1 MSRRLRATLPEPARE
16 LISRVTGFQPG
27 DQYFDTCVAYVA
39 LHLFD
44 VNGLGG
50 NRNKAMDH
58 GVIDKRLAGLAE
70 KFSMSGQ
77 DSKAD
82 ALNNYLQRLRRLS
95 RSLGGGDAAR
105 VIVASSEMDRE
116 EAARNAMS
124 SMLMMLL
131 ELSESPTALKRGE
144 NVYVVPEPLKE
155 SKKPPKSQDQ
165 IDKELLK
172 AILREDPLVGEHWKT
187 QTGEGGLDSDASD
200 FEDMDINPR
209 AVPNSKDS
217 QLPQGGDASSTN
229 RYKEISAT
237 GDGVSFGRLDLWGQQ
252 SSKLSK
258 ASTRLKVLER
268 HQYWR
273 GDHVISRKREAE
285 IGQTEHG
292 FDIQCS
298 WTLNSALRDSKDF
311 VPTQG
316 APVMDEVDVIHELF
330 LLLQGYP
337 TMLFTRE
344 DGSSTTKYSTKVAV
358 SHLSPGALEAIL
370 QPFLESAAEIIELQR
385 AVDKICSAP
394 PKDYGKVIQM
404 FASAIH
410 TELLGLKVFLADKQR
425 SYQRYRKGFE
435 QHMASLIELQQSLS
449 DRLETVHVL
458 LAFLKDR
465 RFYKSLSNTREQAC
479 QYSIDVLSSLY
490 ENVCDL
496 QLSGD
501 SGNSALFL
509 RLLQQSIQPFLVNL
523 ECWLSGQSLDS
534 EFEFLILTAE
544 NIGLF
549 SNNFWS
555 DGYYIQTEISDQI
568 TATTSSASTVQISPC
583 FLGETSMKQLMY
595 TGKAIRIIQTLL
607 DSEIGTMPTA
617 ENFAS
622 TVFGKIFAKAISK
635 EKQDSN
641 STADMNKSFPNYRS
655 ILANQYPLSLLS
667 DSVHSTG
674 DTSQSI
680 DYTPNISFKWIMDH
694 ELAQAIEGQY
704 LATNS
709 MLKSILF
716 TRSRLLWHL
725 QGMAEFYF
733 MMQGE
738 VMHSFSTTIF
748 SKMKRRRPWCDTY
761 ILGSTFNQT
770 ASLCDWG
777 HNKFVKIRV
786 SDQAGLKTV
795 RTYLSGLR
803 IQVLE
808 QIEFEYLLPWPLSSI
823 LYSTEN
829 ARQMYGRI
837 TCLLFQVKTAKHA
850 MELPLFLKSRPKTT
864 PELRLFWKLRLRFL
878 CTMNDLWSYLMMTV
892 LDVQIKKF
900 HSEIEGKVDL
910 DDMIKLSQKFINVCY
925 ERCFLKERTLPLHR
939 SLMTMLSLALKFSA
953 LFSTFIQEHE
963 IQNRRPAESQLGN
976 NLKLGNHTNRS
987 GRRVSFN
994 ASKAATSQHDLQEG
1008 DFNTDSEDES
1018 FDEKQ
1023 YEEDW
1028 RGRFVG
1034 GADKRKKVTRHA
1046 LVGDENNKDLEDE
1059 DIEMDMGEGVSRA
1072 KRPKIGP
1079 GFPHD
1084 ELLHDLSSQKTT
1096 GHKKWSHESSY
1107 SGQLQAIEQEF
1118 NRCGEFLAKSLRVVV
1133 SSNAV
1138 RGYRDQGRGK
1148 GEIRTRV
1155 GGQGEGDS
1163 NYLDGLI
1170 LALSS

>member
-1 MSRRLRATLPEPARE
+1 
-16 LISRVTGFQPG
+16 
-27 DQYFDTCVAYVA
+27 
-39 LHLFD
+39 
-44 VNGLGG
+44 
-50 NRNKAMDH
+50 
-58 GVIDKRLAGLAE
+58 
-70 KFSMSGQ
+70 
-77 DSKAD
+77 
-82 ALNNYLQRLRRLS
+82 
-95 RSLGGGDAAR
+95 
-105 VIVASSEMDRE
+105 MDRE

-344 DGSSTTKYSTKVAV
+344 DGSSTTK
-358 SHLSPGALEAIL
+358 AIL

-808 QIEFEYLLPWPLSSI
+808 QIEFEYL
-823 LYSTEN
+823 
-829 ARQMYGRI
+829 
-837 TCLLFQVKTAKHA
+837 
-850 MELPLFLKSRPKTT
+850 
-864 PELRLFWKLRLRFL
+864 
-878 CTMNDLWSYLMMTV
+878 V